1 MATLLANI
9 LQGNKFFPYLVQLLV
24 GGLDGAE
31 AKLYTLDPVGGLIEE
46 KMASSG
52 SGSPVA
58 YGVLEQLYSE
68 GKPVDEVIPVALK
81 ALRSAM
87 ERDSAT
93 GNKISLVTVKKD
105 GFREYTGEEID
116 KLYAQIGK

>member
-1 MATLLANI
+1 
-9 LQGNKFFPYLVQLLV
+9 
-24 GGLDGAE
+24 
-31 AKLYTLDPVGGLIEE
+31 LIEE

>member
-1 MATLLANI
+1 
-9 LQGNKFFPYLVQLLV
+9 
-24 GGLDGAE
+24 
-31 AKLYTLDPVGGLIEE
+31 
-46 KMASSG
+46 
-52 SGSPVA
+52 
-58 YGVLEQLYSE
+58 
-68 GKPVDEVIPVALK
+68 VIPVALK